1 MGSVNRY
8 ILRGT
13 TTIVKDSVRFNGL
26 KEHWR
31 TGAIFSLYRHC
42 IFLYKGT
49 RVHLYAEGIFIVHR
63 VGGKDG
69 NTSYG
74 ARCAASGK

>member
-8 ILRGT
+8 ILRGV

-26 KEHWR
+26 KKHWR
-31 TGAIFSLYRHC
+31 TGAIFGFYIDTVFYC
-42 IFLYKGT
+42 TKG
-49 RVHLYAEGIFIVHR
+49 RVSIYMRKVIVHR

-74 ARCAASGK
+74 ARCAASGD